1 VTDRGE
7 SATAE
12 GDPVRRVEGVP
23 TRGGLAYAGSAYVL
37 WGLLPVF
44 FLALRPMGPV
54 ELVAWRI
61 VFSLVFCALLLTVTR
76 TWGRLAAHVRHGRTM
91 AIMAVASVLIFCN
104 WQTYVF
110 GTLSGHVVDAALGYF
125 INPIFTVLIGVV
137 ILREKLRP
145 AQWLA
150 VGIALIAVVVLAVGY
165 GSVPW
170 IALVLATSFGL
181 YGYIKKRV
189 GATVDALSG
198 LTIESLYLVPV
209 AAVGLT
215 VVAVTSGLQIGEPGP
230 WHVILTV
237 LSGVITAVPLL
248 FFAAASRRLPLVTMG
263 LVQFVAPVLQ
273 FIVGVAFLHEEM
285 PLERWIGFGL
295 VWVAL
300 IILMIDLV
308 ATSESS
314 RRAAAVERR
323 STDSV
328 VAPRV
333 GDGM

>member
-1 VTDRGE
+1 VENRDEAAAG
-7 SATAE
+7 
-12 GDPVRRVEGVP
+12 RVEPSGP
-23 TRGGLAYAGSAYVL
+23 GAGISPRGGLAYAGSAYVL

-44 FLALRPMGPV
+44 FLALKPMGPV

-76 TWGRLAAHVRHGRTM
+76 SWPRFLAILRRGRTM
-91 AIMAVASVLIFCN
+91 AIMAAASVLIFCN
-104 WQTYVF
+104 WQTYVY

-137 ILREKLRP
+137 LLHERLRT
-145 AQWLA
+145 AQWVA
-150 VGIALIAVVVLAVGY
+150 VGIALVAVVVLAVGY

-189 GATVDALSG
+189 GGTVDALSG
-198 LTIESLYLVPV
+198 LTIESLYLLPV
-209 AAVGLT
+209 AGAAL
-215 VVAVTSGLQIGEPGP
+215 VVVSVTSGLLIGEPGG
-230 WHVILTV
+230 WHVAATV
-237 LSGVITAVPLL
+237 LSGVVTAVPLL

-263 LVQFVAPVLQ
+263 LVQFVAPLLQ
-273 FIVGVAFLHEEM
+273 FVVGVVFLHEAM

-300 IILMIDLV
+300 VVLMVDLV
-308 ATSESS
+308 AVSRGS
-314 RRAAAVERR
+314 RRAAAL
-323 STDSV
+323 
-328 VAPRV
+328 AL
-333 GDGM
+333 

>member
-1 VTDRGE
+1 MANRSDVNRSEAGPLGSD
-7 SATAE
+7 A
-12 GDPVRRVEGVP
+12 P
-23 TRGGLAYAGSAYVL
+23 TTPAGPGRGLAYAASAYGL

-44 FLALRPMGPV
+44 FLALKPMGPI

-76 TWGRLAAHVRHGRTM
+76 RWGAFRVIARHGRTM
-91 AIMAVASVLIFCN
+91 AIMAVAAVLIFCN

-137 ILREKLRP
+137 LLRERLRP
-145 AQWLA
+145 AQWVA
-150 VGIALIAVVVLAVGY
+150 VGIAAVAVVVLAVGY

-189 GATVDALSG
+189 GGTVDALSG
-198 LTIESLYLVPV
+198 LTIESLYLLPV
-209 AAVGLT
+209 AGVALVIVSTTTGL
-215 VVAVTSGLQIGEPGP
+215 LIGAPGP
-230 WHVILTV
+230 WHLALTV

-263 LVQFVAPVLQ
+263 LVQFVAPLLQ
-273 FIVGVAFLHEEM
+273 FIVGVVFLREAM

-300 IILMIDLV
+300 VVLMVDL
-308 ATSESS
+308 
-314 RRAAAVERR
+314 AAAAGAARR
-323 STDSV
+323 TSPV
-328 VAPRV
+328 LP
-333 GDGM
+333 

>member
-1 VTDRGE
+1 MVTRAG
-7 SATAE
+7 SAEVGSGSTAA
-12 GDPVRRVEGVP
+12 PVSP
-23 TRGGLAYAGSAYVL
+23 RGGLAYAASAYGL
-37 WGLLPVF
+37 WGLLPLF

-61 VFSLVFCALLLTVTR
+61 VFSLVFCALLLTATR
-76 TWGRLAAHVRHGRTM
+76 SWGLFLSVARSGRTM
-91 AIMAVASVLIFCN
+91 AIMAAASALIFCN

-137 ILREKLRP
+137 FLRERLRP
-145 AQWLA
+145 AQWVA
-150 VGIALIAVVVLAVGY
+150 VGIALVAVVVLAVGY

-189 GATVDALSG
+189 GGTVDALSG
-198 LTIESLYLVPV
+198 LTIESLYLLPI
-209 AAVGLT
+209 AAAAL
-215 VVAVTSGLQIGEPGP
+215 VVVSATSGLLIGSTGP
-230 WHVILTV
+230 WHVALTV
-237 LSGVITAVPLL
+237 SCGVVTAVPLL

-263 LVQFVAPVLQ
+263 LVQFVAPLLQ
-273 FIVGVAFLHEEM
+273 FVVGVAFLHEAM

-300 IILMIDLV
+300 VVLMIDL
-308 ATSESS
+308 AAGSS
-314 RRAAAVERR
+314 RRDPVAV
-323 STDSV
+323 
-328 VAPRV
+328 P
-333 GDGM
+333 